1 MNQNSGNSILPKFSI
16 FISQEIIGTKNEL
29 NNTKIVFEALKKS
42 INFENLKFYPMK
54 SISLLKVFGIGIIG
68 GTLPLAIYFSV
79 ASPDQLLSDQVIDG
93 NRQNSSRFAS
103 LNPTGPVDFVPA
115 AESTINSVVHVT
127 TKVVR
132 TTFQRDP
139 FQEFFYGPG
148 AGGRE
153 FKQYG
158 AAAGSGVIISSE
170 GYIVTNN
177 HVIAEASEIEVTL
190 NDNSKYTATLV
201 GADPSTDIAVL
212 KIEGNK
218 PFQPIAIGNSDD
230 VKIGEWV
237 LAVGNPFNLTST
249 VTAGIVSA
257 KARNINL
264 LSNADKNIVPIESFI
279 QTDAA
284 VNPGNSGG
292 ALVNIKGE
300 LIGINTAIAS
310 ETGSYSGYSFAVPI
324 NLVQKVM
331 RDIIDYG
338 VVQRGFLGVQISDIS
353 QELKEKNNLVN
364 LKGVYISKVIEDGS
378 ADKAGLK
385 DGDIIL
391 KIGIKEVN
399 SSSELQEE
407 IGKRMPGDKVQL
419 TIRRDDNEIIKELIL
434 RNINGETGI
443 TSKDEIN
450 KNAALGATFI
460 ELTAQEK
467 IALKITYGVK
477 IKSITTGKLKS
488 IGLTVGTIITKV
500 NNEPIDNVEE
510 LISKLNISS
519 SGVLLEIMTESGM
532 KDYRGFGL

>member
-1 MNQNSGNSILPKFSI
+1 MH
-16 FISQEIIGTKNEL
+16 
-29 NNTKIVFEALKKS
+29 
-42 INFENLKFYPMK
+42 
-54 SISLLKVFGIGIIG
+54 SISLIKIFAFGIIG
-68 GTLPLAIYFSV
+68 GTLPLAIYLSI
-79 ASPDQLLSDQVIDG
+79 SPLNQSRSEQVIDG
-93 NRQNSSRFAS
+93 NR
-103 LNPTGPVDFVPA
+103 LNPSKYAGLSPTGPVDFVSA

-127 TKVVR
+127 TKVVQ

-158 AAAGSGVIISSE
+158 AAAGSGVIISYE

-177 HVIAEASEIEVTL
+177 HVIADASEIEVTL
-190 NDNSKYTATLV
+190 NDHSKYTAKLV
-201 GADPSTDIAVL
+201 GTDPSTDIAVL
-212 KIEGNK
+212 KIEGSK
-218 PFQPIAIGNSDD
+218 PFQPIILGNSDD

-264 LSNADKNIVPIESFI
+264 LGNKSDKSIVPIESFI

-292 ALVNIKGE
+292 ALVNTKGE

-310 ETGSYSGYSFAVPI
+310 ETGSYTGYSFAVPI

-338 VVQRGFLGVQISDIS
+338 IVQRGFLGVQITDIN
-353 QELKEKNNLVN
+353 QEIKEKNNFPN
-364 LKGVYISKVIEDGS
+364 LKGVFIAKINEGGS

-385 DGDIIL
+385 EGDVIL
-391 KIGIKEVN
+391 KVGNKEVN
-399 SSSELQEE
+399 SSAELQEE
-407 IGKRMPGDKVQL
+407 IGKRMPGDKLMV
-419 TIRRDDNEIIKELIL
+419 TIRKKDGNEIIKELIL
-434 RNINGETGI
+434 RNQDGETGI
-443 TSKDEIN
+443 TSKEELN
-450 KNAALGATFI
+450 KNSALGATFV
-460 ELTAQEK
+460 ELTEK
-467 IALKITYGVK
+467 EKKSLNISYGVK
-477 IKSITTGKLKS
+477 VKTITSGKLKS
-488 IGLTVGTIITKV
+488 IGLVVGSIITKV
-500 NNEPIDNVEE
+500 NNEQIDNVEQ
-510 LISKLNISS
+510 LTTKLNGSNRGI
-519 SGVLLEIMTESGM
+519 LLEIMTESGV